1 MIVQSSGTSCL
12 GSHVYS
18 MGHHVRHIMD
28 SVSATGTEHRLIDT
42 VEALNN
48 RRKTCPSATSSATN
62 AT

>member
-1 MIVQSSGTSCL
+1 
-12 GSHVYS
+12 
-18 MGHHVRHIMD
+18 MGHNVRHIMD